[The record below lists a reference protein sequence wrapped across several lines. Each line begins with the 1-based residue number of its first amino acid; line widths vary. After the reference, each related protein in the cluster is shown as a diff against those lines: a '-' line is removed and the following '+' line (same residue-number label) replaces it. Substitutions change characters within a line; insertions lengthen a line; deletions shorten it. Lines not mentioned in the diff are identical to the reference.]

1 MRQEVLAVAPILVSN
16 PPAPYYSDDL
26 VTLYHGDSLNVMTE
40 LEAESVDV
48 LLTDP
53 PYFNVKEDDWDRQWS
68 KHDEFLTWLGEAL
81 DVATPSLKASASV
94 WVFASP
100 ALTSTIELGVI
111 APRFRLL
118 NSIRWVKEHGWHQKA
133 DPTAQRRYLTAWE
146 GVILAELRE
155 NSEADEAF
163 AAYREAAKRSHQRA
177 FAPLG
182 DYFRSERER
191 AGIGRSDLEV
201 ALGYV
206 SSSDPTKGTALFTRW
221 EEGSALPSEDA
232 YSRLRETL
240 GDMYFRRT
248 YSDLRSEWDRL
259 KADYADAR
267 HEYDDLRAAHEDA
280 RRPFALDR
288 KRGPV
293 TDVWDFATV
302 PPYAGKHPCEKP
314 LSMLTHM
321 IETTS
326 RPGDMIL
333 DPFAG
338 SGSTLRAAK
347 DLGRRAIG
355 IEQDERYCEWIA
367 NRLSQDTLFGGVA

>member
-1 MRQEVLAVAPILVSN
+1 MTE
-16 PPAPYYSDDL
+16 PYYADDL
-26 VTLYHGDSLNVMTE
+26 VTLYHGDSLDVMTE
-40 LEAESVDV
+40 LEAESVDT

-53 PYFNVKEDDWDRQWS
+53 PYFNVKDDDWDRQW
-68 KHDEFLTWLGEAL
+68 KQRDDFLSWLGEAL
-81 DVATPSLKASASV
+81 DTATPSLKASASI

-100 ALTSTIELGVI
+100 ALTSTIELEVI

-133 DPTAQRRYLTAWE
+133 DIAAQRRYLTAWE
-146 GVILAELRE
+146 GIILAEQA
-155 NSEADEAF
+155 SESMRSKALDEAKAVWSDIGSRLAAARLAAGLSRETIAGLF
-163 AAYREAAKRSHQRA
+163 ADGHLNLAGAKARVSAWEIGNERITQRA
-177 FAPLG
+177 FRALTEACDVPWG
-182 DYFRSERER
+182 SFSELADEYVAADQKRR
-191 AGIGRSDLEV
+191 AEL
-201 ALGYV
+201 
-206 SSSDPTKGTALFTRW
+206 
-221 EEGSALPSEDA
+221 DA
-232 YSRLRETL
+232 T
-240 GDMYFRRT
+240 
-248 YSDLRSEWDRL
+248 
-259 KADYADAR
+259 
-267 HEYDDLRAAHEDA
+267 

-326 RPGDMIL
+326 RPGDLIL

-347 DLGRRAIG
+347 DLGHRAIG

-367 NRLSQDTLFGGVA
+367 NRLAQDTLFGGVA